1 MIETFRI
8 RWRQCDRRT
17 AAIFDSA
24 RSVDGAFRPSPSYRS
39 LHDQIAHVVAARQS
53 IVRGLTT
60 GDFAWQV
67 AAAECATLE
76 LNQLDEARKEA
87 SAQIEALL
95 DQANREWLRE
105 VISSLSRA
113 DWLWALLEHE
123 THHVGQV
130 SMTIRLAGGEPA
142 RIFE

>member
-8 RWRQCDRRT
+8 RWRECDRRS

-24 RSVDGAFRPSPSYRS
+24 RGVDAAFRPSPSYRS

-60 GDFAWQV
+60 GDFQWEV
-67 AAAECATLE
+67 AAAECAKLE
-76 LNQLDEARKEA
+76 LNQLDEARKGGSE
-87 SAQIEALL
+87 QIEAML
-95 DQANREWLRE
+95 DHADREWLKE
-105 VISSLSRA
+105 VVSSLSRA

-123 THHVGQV
+123 THHVGQI
-130 SMTIRLAGGEPA
+130 SMSIRLAGGEPA